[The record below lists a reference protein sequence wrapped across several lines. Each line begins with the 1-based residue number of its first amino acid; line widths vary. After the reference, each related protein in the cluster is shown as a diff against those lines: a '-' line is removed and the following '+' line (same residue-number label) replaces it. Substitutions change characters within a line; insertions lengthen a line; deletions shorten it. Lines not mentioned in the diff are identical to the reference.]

1 MDLRVGQIA
10 RYPVKGLTGETLDEA
25 HLQVSRGLALDRHYA
40 LAHGSRA
47 MGVPAIGWTEKNA
60 FLMLARHARLAQ
72 LQTSFDP
79 TTGILEIRRG
89 GKQVARGKITDRIGR
104 TLIEEFFAAF
114 MGPEA
119 HGKPKLV
126 EIDGDGS
133 FSDVSTPMIS
143 LINSNSVRDLE
154 RVAGRAVDVRRFRS
168 NIVLDGGNPWEEFS
182 WIGRTLSIGRATL
195 KIVARTGRCPA
206 TSVNPDNAEIDLNV
220 PQVLQRGFGH
230 ADCGVYAEVV
240 GDGTVKPGDSLKLI
254 S

>member
-1 MDLRVGQIA
+1 MNMRVSQIV
-10 RYPVKGLTGETLDEA
+10 RYPVKGLTGEALDET
-25 HLQVSRGLALDRHYA
+25 HLQVGRGLALDRRYA

-47 MGVPAIGWTEKNA
+47 MGGPTIGWMEKNA

-72 LQTSFDP
+72 LQTSFEQS
-79 TTGILEIRRG
+79 TGTLTIRRG

-114 MGPEA
+114 MGAEA

-126 EIDGDGS
+126 EVEGTGA

-143 LINSNSVRDLE
+143 LINSSSVRDLE
-154 RVAGRAVDVRRFRS
+154 RVAGRAIDVRRFRG
-168 NIVLDGGNPWEEFS
+168 NIVFEGGDPWGEFG
-182 WIGRTLSIGRATL
+182 WIGRTLSIGGATL
-195 KIVARTGRCPA
+195 KIVDRTSRCPA
-206 TSVNPDNAEIDLNV
+206 TSVNPDSAEIDLNV

-240 GDGTVKPGDSLKLI
+240 GNGTVKPGDSLKLL